1 LGAEGREFESHHPDQ
16 FLTKGNIMSCRGYDP
31 KAVKI
36 SKSVKRAAS
45 LIADAHKRGAFIRS
59 FVTIE
64 QGASRSFSGK
74 GDKK

>member
-1 LGAEGREFESHHPDQ
+1 
-16 FLTKGNIMSCRGYDP
+16 MSCRGYDP